1 MTSHDVL
8 PNHFFNQAEALD
20 LLHQLHKTTL
30 QLSVRSFSAAIS
42 ACARSGQWQQSLELL
57 NQMEGAKLAANIIT
71 YNAAISACEK
81 CCLSSKIT
89 YMQCLTLEVYRRPQ
103 ECCSGTHPDRSGTLM
118 FVLHSGSWQKE
129 STFMMD
135 IY

>member
-1 MTSHDVL
+1 M
-8 PNHFFNQAEALD
+8 FNFKNLHILFESLLENLELLGVFCCDFLWKSVVFQNSQWVFHGFLQAKQVEALEI
-20 LLHQLHKTTL
+20 LHQLHKTTL

-81 CCLSSKIT
+81 CFLSSKLRIWIPFSP
-89 YMQCLTLEVYRRPQ
+89 L
-103 ECCSGTHPDRSGTLM
+103 GG
-118 FVLHSGSWQKE
+118 
-129 STFMMD
+129 
-135 IY
+135 

>member
-1 MTSHDVL
+1 MRNLWYSPNSHGFFR
-8 PNHFFNQAEALD
+8 FFNQVEALD

-81 CCLSSKIT
+81 CCLSPKLH
-89 YMQCLTLEVYRRPQ
+89 MEFLTLEVYRRPQ
-103 ECCSGTHPDRSGTLM
+103 SRSQWNPDVCSSFRIMAERKHIHDGYL
-118 FVLHSGSWQKE
+118 L
-129 STFMMD
+129 
-135 IY
+135 IL

>member
-1 MTSHDVL
+1 MVFTKLHGFFR
-8 PNHFFNQAEALD
+8 FFNQAEALD

-81 CCLSSKIT
+81 CCLSP
-89 YMQCLTLEVYRRPQ
+89 TLEVYRRPQ
-103 ECCSGTHPDRSGTLM
+103 ECCSYRPIQI
-118 FVLHSGSWQKE
+118 VVE
-129 STFMMD
+129 P
-135 IY
+135 

>member
-1 MTSHDVL
+1 MEICGIHQT
-8 PNHFFNQAEALD
+8 PMGFFRFFNQVEALD

-81 CCLSSKIT
+81 CCLSP
-89 YMQCLTLEVYRRPQ
+89 TLEVYRRR
-103 ECCSGTHPDRSGTLM
+103 CSGTHPDRSGTLM
-118 FVLHSGSWQKE
+118 FVLNIQDQGRKKTHP
-129 STFMMD
+129 
-135 IY
+135 

>member
-1 MTSHDVL
+1 MSGNLWYSPNSHGCFR
-8 PNHFFNQAEALD
+8 FFNQVEALD
-20 LLHQLHKTTL
+20 LLHELHKTTL

-81 CCLSSKIT
+81 CCLSP
-89 YMQCLTLEVYRRPQ
+89 TLGVYRRPQ
-103 ECCSGTHPDRSGTLM
+103 DFAATHPDRSGTLM
-118 FVLHSGSWQKE
+118 FVLNIQDQGRKKTHS
-129 STFMMD
+129 
-135 IY
+135 